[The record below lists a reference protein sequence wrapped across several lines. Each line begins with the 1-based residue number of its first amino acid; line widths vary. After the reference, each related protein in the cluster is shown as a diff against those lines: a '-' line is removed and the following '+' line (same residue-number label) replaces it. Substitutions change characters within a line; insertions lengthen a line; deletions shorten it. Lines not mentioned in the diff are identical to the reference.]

1 MKNFIQKSAI
11 LILILGLSSCSVY
24 HNDLADVQTAI
35 DSNNRV
41 RVETTENVVLE
52 LKELRR
58 EDGQLIGITR
68 ENSET
73 AKLMAHRSL
82 TQEGK
87 FVKIPLRD
95 EEISAIKLRNRKM
108 SNVVSIGV
116 PLIGVAGLVG
126 ITNPDFR
133 PDVGY

>member
-1 MKNFIQKSAI
+1 MRNFIQKLGI
-11 LILILGLSSCSVY
+11 LVIIIGMSSCSVY
-24 HNDLADVQTAI
+24 HKDLVDVQTAI

-58 EDGQLIGITR
+58 EDGQLIGLTQK
-68 ENSET
+68 NSET
-73 AKLMAHRSL
+73 AKLMANRAL
-82 TQEGK
+82 VEEGK
-87 FVKIPLRD
+87 LVKVPIRD
-95 EEISAIKLRNRKM
+95 EEIRSVQLLNRKM

-133 PDVGY
+133 PDMGY